1 MKCLAID
8 DEPLALNI
16 IKDFCDRIDFIELVA
31 VCTNPLEAIRIIN
44 QQEIDLIFLDIQM
57 PNISGLEFIKAV
69 KNPPLFILTT
79 AYSTYALEGF
89 ELNATDY
96 LVKPFAFE
104 RFFRAVNKAYETM
117 SLKSHKQGQNNQEA
131 RSEETMDYLMI
142 KVEYRMVRI
151 ELKSILFIEGLKDYV
166 KIYTGNRPL
175 LTKSTMKNIE
185 ERLPSDQYV
194 RVHKS
199 FIVALSKIDSIEN
212 NRIIIG
218 EKYIPIGNQ
227 YRNSFYSL
235 LDSKRL

>member
-1 MKCLAID
+1 
-8 DEPLALNI
+8 
-16 IKDFCDRIDFIELVA
+16 
-31 VCTNPLEAIRIIN
+31 
-44 QQEIDLIFLDIQM
+44 
-57 PNISGLEFIKAV
+57 
-69 KNPPLFILTT
+69 
-79 AYSTYALEGF
+79 
-89 ELNATDY
+89 
-96 LVKPFAFE
+96 
-104 RFFRAVNKAYETM
+104 
-117 SLKSHKQGQNNQEA
+117 
-131 RSEETMDYLMI
+131 MDYLMI